1 MTIGLLAMLSVD
13 NLDLS
18 FLLFNFYGPIKF
30 EDKLMVWNEVAAQIN
45 MMGKDKAILA
55 GDFNA
60 LLDMDEKVGGLRKPT
75 KVMEDSREFI
85 SNCNLV
91 NIIQKNG
98 KFTWTNRRRNFANI
112 SERLDRF
119 LVGEWWIN
127 GNKSL
132 FSEIAPH
139 VGSDHLPLIL
149 SISQEF
155 RDNLKAWWQE
165 SNVYSGSP
173 SFKFVKR
180 MHYLKNKIKAW
191 NKYTFKNIH
200 FEKIR
205 IEKEL
210 EVNGNQTMRLGMTNV
225 EYELE
230 RTLKAQYMEILGQ
243 EELYWKDKSRELWIV
258 DGDLNTK
265 FFHAS
270 SKSRRI
276 KNKICVVKDV
286 NGVVKQAPGDI
297 EQMALRHFMKI
308 LG

>member
-1 MTIGLLAMLSVD
+1 MPEVRRGVWEYCGISLKLRYIQLLRMTIGLLAMLSVD

-155 RDNLKAWWQE
+155 R
-165 SNVYSGSP
+165 G
-173 SFKFVKR
+173 
-180 MHYLKNKIKAW
+180 
-191 NKYTFKNIH
+191 
-200 FEKIR
+200 
-205 IEKEL
+205 
-210 EVNGNQTMRLGMTNV
+210 
-225 EYELE
+225 
-230 RTLKAQYMEILGQ
+230 
-243 EELYWKDKSRELWIV
+243 
-258 DGDLNTK
+258 
-265 FFHAS
+265 
-270 SKSRRI
+270 
-276 KNKICVVKDV
+276 
-286 NGVVKQAPGDI
+286 
-297 EQMALRHFMKI
+297 
-308 LG
+308 